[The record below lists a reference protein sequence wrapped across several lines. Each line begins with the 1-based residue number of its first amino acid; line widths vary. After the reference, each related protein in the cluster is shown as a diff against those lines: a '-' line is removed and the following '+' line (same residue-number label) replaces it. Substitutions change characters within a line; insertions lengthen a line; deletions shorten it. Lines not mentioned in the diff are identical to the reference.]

1 MRTMST
7 YIQRKLERASLNPE
21 TFNKEL
27 NQSIKLLIASEIDEL
42 AKWFVTFTKDKP
54 QLRNYNNKNAYDRN
68 LLMRF

>member
-21 TFNKEL
+21 VFNKEL

-42 AKWFVTFTKDKP
+42 AKWFVVYTKDKP
-54 QLRNYNNKNAYDRN
+54 QLRNYKSKDAYDRN